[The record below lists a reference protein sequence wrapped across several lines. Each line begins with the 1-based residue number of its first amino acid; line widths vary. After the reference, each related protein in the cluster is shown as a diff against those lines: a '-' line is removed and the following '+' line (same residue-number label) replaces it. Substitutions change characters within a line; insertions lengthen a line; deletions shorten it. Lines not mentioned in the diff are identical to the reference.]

1 MAKVKIQ
8 GNASGTGVLTVTAPN
23 TSTDRT
29 ITLPDEDVTLGAATP
44 SIDDNG
50 NATAI
55 TIDSDENVLI
65 GKTTYVGGSAVTGI
79 DIRPAGMLNIAR
91 EGDTLMYMNRKTSD
105 GDIVEFRK
113 DGASIGSIGVDG
125 GDNFY
130 ITGESGNTG
139 GIYINDA
146 AVSPA
151 YQGAERDDYYS
162 LGKAPARWKDLYLSG
177 GLKVG
182 GTGAANTL
190 DDYEEGTWSPTITC
204 TTSGSYT
211 LQGAADLA
219 AYTKI
224 GRVVTVQGGLSV
236 NGESSPNGNLRITL
250 PFTAFQSTDDTDFS
264 MGNLALGNHGS
275 TLDVA
280 GLNAFVMEGNYF
292 FIWGVNP
299 DGTTRYINH
308 NDVDTSWQVYFNF
321 TYIAA

>member
-1 MAKVKIQ
+1 MSKVKIQ
-8 GNASGTGVLTVTAPN
+8 GNASGTGVLTITAPN
-23 TSTDRT
+23 TSTDRV

-55 TIDSDENVLI
+55 TIDSSENVLV
-65 GKTTYVGGSAVTGI
+65 GKTTSDTGNSLGFEARQNGLVNIGRDGGE
-79 DIRPAGMLNIAR
+79 PLLLNR
-91 EGDTLMYMNRKTSD
+91 NTSE
-105 GDIVEFRK
+105 GDIVAFRK
-113 DGASIGSIGVDG
+113 DGTTKGSIGVTSSG
-125 GDNFY
+125 AY
-130 ITGESGNTG
+130 IT
-139 GIYINDA
+139 
-146 AVSPA
+146 
-151 YQGAERDDYYS
+151 
-162 LGKAPARWKDLYLSG
+162 L
-177 GLKVG
+177 G

>member
-1 MAKVKIQ
+1 LGDSIMAKVKIQ

-29 ITLPDEDVTLGAATP
+29 ITLPDSTGTLATTADTGVAGITSAA
-44 SIDDNG
+44 D
-50 NATAI
+50 ATAM
-55 TIDSDENVLI
+55 TILSNERI
-65 GKTTYVGGSAVTGI
+65 GINHTTPEARLEIDGGSETGLMV
-79 DIRPAGMLNIAR
+79 RSTVSGEYPAIIQSASTNTTPILS
-91 EGDTLMYMNRKTSD
+91 LRKS
-105 GDIVEFRK
+105 
-113 DGASIGSIGVDG
+113 G
-125 GDNFY
+125 GTETVRFSS
-130 ITGESGNTG
+130 EG
-139 GIYINDA
+139 GILFNGDSA
-146 AVSPA
+146 
-151 YQGAERDDYYS
+151 
-162 LGKAPARWKDLYLSG
+162 
-177 GLKVG
+177 
-182 GTGAANTL
+182 AANAL

>member
-1 MAKVKIQ
+1 MSKVKIQ

-23 TSTDRT
+23 TSTDRV

-55 TIDSDENVLI
+55 TIDSSENVLV
-65 GKTTYVGGSAVTGI
+65 GKTTSDTGNSLGFEARQNGLVNIGRDGGE
-79 DIRPAGMLNIAR
+79 PLLLNR
-91 EGDTLMYMNRKTSD
+91 NTSE
-105 GDIVEFRK
+105 GDIVAFRK
-113 DGASIGSIGVDG
+113 DGTTKGSIGVTSSG
-125 GDNFY
+125 AY
-130 ITGESGNTG
+130 IT
-139 GIYINDA
+139 
-146 AVSPA
+146 
-151 YQGAERDDYYS
+151 
-162 LGKAPARWKDLYLSG
+162 L
-177 GLKVG
+177 G

>member
-1 MAKVKIQ
+1 MSKVKIQ
-8 GNASGTGVLTVTAPN
+8 GNASGTGVLTLTAPN

-29 ITLPDEDVTLGAATP
+29 ITLPDGDVTMGVG
-44 SIDDNG
+44 IDDNS

-55 TIDSDENVLI
+55 TIDSSENVLV
-65 GKTTYVGGSAVTGI
+65 GKTTSDTGNSLGFEARQNGLVNIGRDGGE
-79 DIRPAGMLNIAR
+79 PLLLNR
-91 EGDTLMYMNRKTSD
+91 NTSE
-105 GDIVEFRK
+105 GDIVAFRK
-113 DGASIGSIGVDG
+113 DGTTKGSIGVTSSG
-125 GDNFY
+125 AY
-130 ITGESGNTG
+130 IT
-139 GIYINDA
+139 
-146 AVSPA
+146 
-151 YQGAERDDYYS
+151 
-162 LGKAPARWKDLYLSG
+162 L
-177 GLKVG
+177 G